1 MDNVIIYISHTST
14 DTHQASKDV
23 HQAPEEAQAPEDV
36 HQAPEEAQVPEDKA
50 PEEAQAA

>member
-23 HQAPEEAQAPEDV
+23 HQAPEEAQ
-36 HQAPEEAQVPEDKA
+36 VPEDKA